1 LTALR
6 AHVSHGQGEVVP
18 RIKSAKKR
26 LRQSIRHTAL
36 NRQQRATL
44 RTAIRKVR
52 SATTAEEA
60 RAAYRVAEKL
70 LDRAARRNIVHR
82 NAAARQKSRLKKLV
96 TAKQ

>member
-1 LTALR
+1 M
-6 AHVSHGQGEVVP
+6 P

-44 RTAIRKVR
+44 RTALRKVR
-52 SATTAEEA
+52 SAATPEEA
-60 RAAYRVAEKL
+60 RTAYRAAEKL

-82 NAAARQKSRLKKLV
+82 NAAARQKSRLLRFIAAKK
-96 TAKQ
+96 